1 MSGCLK
7 WPHPENPR
15 PDPLSARPVT
25 AARPAARR
33 LAGLALAVLAAA
45 ASAQDEPGYAPDD
58 ALLKQVETMARNG
71 AAAASAE
78 QGPGVRVEVKV
89 GKLDP
94 RLKLAPCQH
103 IAPYLPAGLPVWGA
117 TRIGLRC
124 TQGARPWNVSIPIQV
139 SVYAQ
144 ATVAKSALPP
154 GTVLDASMLMQSEVD
169 IAAAPGAAVPD
180 PMLAIGRT
188 LGRSV
193 AAGATLRQADLKP
206 RQFFAAG
213 ETVRVTA
220 LGPGW
225 QVVTEGQAVGAGIE
239 GQSARV
245 RTDGGRLLNARP
257 TGDHQVE
264 VTL

>member
-1 MSGCLK
+1 MRTDL
-7 WPHPENPR
+7 
-15 PDPLSARPVT
+15 VT
-25 AARPAARR
+25 AAAPAARR
-33 LAGLALAVLAAA
+33 LCGLALAALAAT

-58 ALLKQVETMARNG
+58 ALLKQVETMARRG
-71 AAAASAE
+71 ASVGTAE
-78 QGPGVRVEVKV
+78 QSPGVRVEVKV

-94 RLKLAPCQH
+94 RLKLAPCQQ
-103 IAPYLPAGLPVWGA
+103 ITPYLPPGLPVWGP

-124 TQGARPWNVSIPIQV
+124 TQGAKPWNVSIPIQV
-139 SVYAQ
+139 SVFTQ
-144 ATVAKSALPP
+144 ATVAKAALPP
-154 GTVLDASMLMQSEVD
+154 GTVLDGSMLAQTEVD

-180 PMLAIGRT
+180 PVLVIGRV

-193 AAGATLRQADLKP
+193 AAGATLRQTDLKP
-206 RQFFAAG
+206 RQFFASG

-245 RTDGGRLLNARP
+245 RTDTGRVLNVRP

>member
-1 MSGCLK
+1 LTI
-7 WPHPENPR
+7 R
-15 PDPLSARPVT
+15 PAI
-25 AARPAARR
+25 AASAARR
-33 LAGLALAVLAAA
+33 LAGLALAALAAPA
-45 ASAQDEPGYAPDD
+45 FAQDEPGYAPDT
-58 ALLKQVETMARNG
+58 ALLKQVEALARNG
-71 AAAASAE
+71 AAAATAE
-78 QGPGVRVEVKV
+78 PGVRVEVKV

-94 RLKLAPCQH
+94 RLKLAPCGR
-103 IAPYLPAGLPVWGA
+103 IEPYLPTGLPILGA

-124 TQGARPWNVSIPIQV
+124 TQGARLWNVSLPIQV
-139 SVYAQ
+139 SVWMQ
-144 ATVAKSALPP
+144 ATVVKSALAA
-154 GTVLDASMLMQSEVD
+154 GTVLDAGQLGQAEVD

-180 PMLAIGRT
+180 PLLVVGRT

-193 AAGATLRQADLKP
+193 AAGATLRQTDLKP

-245 RTDGGRLLNARP
+245 RTDSGRMLNARP
-257 TGDHQVE
+257 SGDHQVE
-264 VTL
+264 VAL